1 MLPFSGRTLNNIYP
15 DPENRSRLRKTLR
28 QRRQSLSNAEQR
40 LAATRLYQNLIHD
53 HLFLRAKRVGF
64 YFANDGEIDSLELLI
79 AALRMRK
86 KCYLPLLSPHRPD
99 QVSFARFEEGD
110 ILQSNRWGILEPL
123 ARAGQCVPP
132 ASLNLVLVPLVGF
145 DESGARLG
153 MGKGFYDRTFSFK
166 RRAGMNRP
174 RLVGLA
180 HECQKAER
188 IPVSDWDV
196 PLDAVVTD
204 KRIYRF

>member
-1 MLPFSGRTLNNIYP
+1 MNNIYP

-28 QRRQSLSNAEQR
+28 QRRQSLSSAEQR
-40 LAATRLYQNLIHD
+40 LAATRLYHLLIHD
-53 HLFLRAKRVGF
+53 HLFLRAERVGF
-64 YFANDGEIDSLELLI
+64 YFPGDGEIDPMSLLL

-99 QVSFARFEEGD
+99 QVSFARFEDGD
-110 ILQSNRWGILEPL
+110 ILLPNRWGIPEPL
-123 ARAGQCVPP
+123 ASARHCAPS

-166 RRAGMNRP
+166 RRLGTDRP

-204 KRIYRF
+204 KKIYRF

>member
-1 MLPFSGRTLNNIYP
+1 LNNIYP

-28 QRRQSLSNAEQR
+28 QRRKSLSNAEQR
-40 LAATRLYQNLIHD
+40 LAATRLYHNLIHD
-53 HLFLRAKRVGF
+53 HLFLRAKRIGF
-64 YFANDGEIDSLELLI
+64 YFPSDGEIDSMQLLI

-99 QVSFARFEEGD
+99 QVSFVRFEEGD
-110 ILQSNRWGILEPL
+110 ILQANRWGIAEPVASA
-123 ARAGQCVPP
+123 ARCTSP

-145 DESGARLG
+145 DENGARLG

-166 RRAGMNRP
+166 RRTGTNRP

-180 HECQKAER
+180 HECQKAEK

-196 PLDAVVTD
+196 LLDAVVTD
-204 KRIYRF
+204 KMIYRF